1 MRLKTNLSISLVVLV
16 LSSWFNA
23 PLFAQ
28 DVPLRQKA
36 YSSWRKSN
44 ADVWQSDL
52 RSHLFDLLKLN
63 DLMLDKEKPKL
74 NPSLIKTGD
83 STSYSIKELE
93 INSTD
98 TRRIRLVL
106 TIPKTA
112 RKDLPAIVCIAG
124 HGGDRYTVYN
134 NHKIYK
140 RFATELARKE
150 FITISADVGQHEI
163 YESNRTLMGE
173 RLWDLMRCVDYL
185 ESLPMVDKSR
195 IGCAGLSLGGE
206 MSMWLGAMDQRMKVT
221 VSSGFLTYMDQ
232 MEQDHCMCWKFDGL
246 RELVDFPD
254 IYSMIAPRFLQCQ
267 NGLKEPPT
275 AFVPELAKKALAE
288 IEVIYQD
295 FDQKNKVKL
304 IIHEGGHEIDLY
316 PLLSFFENHLSI
328 CP

>member
-28 DVPLRQKA
+28 DFPLRQKA

-140 RFATELARKE
+140 SFATELARKE

>member
-1 MRLKTNLSISLVVLV
+1 M

-28 DVPLRQKA
+28 DVPLRQNA

-63 DLMLDKEKPKL
+63 DLMLDKEKPKF
-74 NPSLIKTGD
+74 NPSVIKTGD

-98 TRRIRLVL
+98 TRRIRLIL
-106 TIPKTA
+106 TIPKTD

-134 NHKIYK
+134 NHTIYK
-140 RFATELARKE
+140 SFATELARKE

-275 AFVPELAKKALAE
+275 AFVPELAKKALVE
-288 IEVIYQD
+288 IEVIYED
-295 FDQKNKVKL
+295 FDQKNKVEL
-304 IIHEGGHEIDLY
+304 IIHEGGHEIDLC
-316 PLLSFFENHLSI
+316 PLLSFFENHL
-328 CP
+328 

>member
-140 RFATELARKE
+140 SFATELARKE

-254 IYSMIAPRFLQCQ
+254 IYSMITPRFLQCQ

-295 FDQKNKVKL
+295 FDQKNNVEL
-304 IIHEGGHEIDLY
+304 IIHEGGHEIDLS
-316 PLLSFFENHLSI
+316 PLLSFFENHL
-328 CP
+328 

>member
-28 DVPLRQKA
+28 DIPLRQKA

-74 NPSLIKTGD
+74 NPSLLKTGD
-83 STSYSIKELE
+83 STSYSIKEIE

-134 NHKIYK
+134 NNKIYK
-140 RFATELARKE
+140 SFATELARKE

-163 YESNRTLMGE
+163 YPAARKTYSLQE
-173 RLWDLMRCVDYL
+173 R
-185 ESLPMVDKSR
+185 
-195 IGCAGLSLGGE
+195 
-206 MSMWLGAMDQRMKVT
+206 
-221 VSSGFLTYMDQ
+221 
-232 MEQDHCMCWKFDGL
+232 
-246 RELVDFPD
+246 D
-254 IYSMIAPRFLQCQ
+254 IRA
-267 NGLKEPPT
+267 
-275 AFVPELAKKALAE
+275 
-288 IEVIYQD
+288 
-295 FDQKNKVKL
+295 
-304 IIHEGGHEIDLY
+304 
-316 PLLSFFENHLSI
+316 
-328 CP
+328 

>member
-74 NPSLIKTGD
+74 NPTVIKTGD

-140 RFATELARKE
+140 SFATELARKE

-206 MSMWLGAMDQRMKVT
+206 MSMWLGAMDQRIKVT
-221 VSSGFLTYMDQ
+221 ISSGFLTYMDQ

-288 IEVIYQD
+288 IEVIYED
-295 FDQKNKVKL
+295 FDQKNKVEL

-316 PLLSFFENHLSI
+316 PLLSFFENHL
-328 CP
+328 

>member
-1 MRLKTNLSISLVVLV
+1 MRLKTSLSISLVVLV

-140 RFATELARKE
+140 SFATELARKE

-275 AFVPELAKKALAE
+275 AFVPELAKKALTE

-295 FDQKNKVKL
+295 FDQKNKVEL

-316 PLLSFFENHLSI
+316 PLLSFFENHL
-328 CP
+328 